1 MQSGGHF
8 RKLLLESVDILVSAS
23 NQMFS
28 QLYQSC
34 EQFYVSKNMWTWA
47 LRSTGRLIVELQ
59 RAVEGPGACI
69 CAWWKRYKKILKCP
83 RDRRMSTGGI
93 QADAWLISLYQS
105 ISKSELQHSDFILTG
120 PRWKTQQHQKAT
132 TSDMYSPMVWER
144 MSCKGG
150 LKVSVK

>member
-8 RKLLLESVDILVSAS
+8 RKLLLESVDILVSAL

-34 EQFYVSKNMWTWA
+34 EQFHVSKNMWTWA

-59 RAVEGPGACI
+59 RAVEGPEACI

-93 QADAWLISLYQS
+93 QS
-105 ISKSELQHSDFILTG
+105 ISESELQHSDFILTG

-144 MSCKGG
+144 MSCKRG